1 MPNPNP
7 ALLGSTMPFSMR
19 HARGVFGGTDPK
31 KIAMLVK
38 SLIADYGHVEEE
50 CIGTLDTVKWT
61 TAVSAG
67 GGPTA
72 FAYSAVRGGVF
83 QGRTGTT
90 DNDACAI
97 TAAQTFLDPADN
109 PFFIISFSVGA
120 VTGLQLEIGM
130 SDPKTDEALPGV
142 TDVDTP
148 TVGNGVT
155 DIVCVH
161 LDTDQ
166 TLTTMELVGD
176 GTTGSAALSS
186 GPTLTAAAYTPSVAD
201 TYITVVIGVRPNLGY
216 ASIFDGTGYRGTFS
230 VANGPDSGV
239 LIRPYALFRTR
250 NTTSKTVNIRWMLY
264 GWERNG

>member
-1 MPNPNP
+1 MPNPSP
-7 ALLGSTMPFSMR
+7 MLLGTTLPFSLR
-19 HARGVFGGTDPK
+19 HVRSLFGGSDPK
-31 KIAMLVK
+31 KIAMFIKL
-38 SLIADYGHVEEE
+38 LTADYGYVEEE
-50 CIGTLDTVKWT
+50 CCFALDTAKWT
-61 TAVSAG
+61 TAVTAG

-90 DNDACAI
+90 DNDVTAI

-109 PFFIISFSVGA
+109 PFFIISFSVTA
-120 VTGLQLEIGM
+120 VTGFSFECGM

-148 TVGNGVT
+148 TTGNGVT

-161 LDTDQ
+161 MDTDQ
-166 TLTTMELVGD
+166 TLTTAELVGD
-176 GTTGSAALSS
+176 GTTGAAALSS

-201 TYITVVIGVRPNLGY
+201 TYVTLVIGARPNLGY
-216 ASIFDGTGYRGTFS
+216 AMIFNGEQQIGSFS

-250 NTTSKTVNIRWMLY
+250 NTTTKTVNIRYMFY
-264 GWERNG
+264 GWERLG